1 VAKGIYRRGDGQY
14 QVKIRQGGRTLSE
27 TFETFE
33 AAREWREITVGAVT
47 GRTYVD
53 RDREARDTLWDILGR
68 YLEEVTPS
76 KKGHRQEE
84 SRMRQWMAE
93 EWARL
98 PIISI
103 EPSHIVQ
110 WRKLRLAEGKA
121 PSTISNA
128 MNLLSAV
135 FKIAIAEWGYKVANP
150 CIGIRRPPARPGR
163 EAHLSAADEAALLAA
178 CEAGPMWLIW
188 FTRLAI
194 ETAARAGELR
204 GLEWKHVFDT
214 HLHLPRTKNGAARDV
229 PLTEEALA
237 VVQGLREALPRR
249 KGGDDWVFGDPKE
262 PRLDYGGF
270 PPWLLTH
277 AFRDAV
283 ARAQAVH
290 GMSVRLTFHDL
301 RHVGAT
307 RLAPIHRDALDL
319 AKTTGHKG
327 LRMLARYYNPEIS
340 ERAAEL
346 RARKKA
352 LKPAPS

>member
-53 RDREARDTLWDILGR
+53 RNREARDTLWDILKR
-68 YLEEVTPS
+68 YREEVTPS
-76 KKGHRQEE
+76 KKGARQEE
-84 SRMRQWMAE
+84 SRIGQWMGE
-93 EWARL
+93 EWSRL

-103 EPSHIVQ
+103 TPNHIVQ
-110 WRKLRLAEGKA
+110 WRKGRLAEGKA

-135 FKIAIAEWGYKVANP
+135 FKIAIAEWGYKVVNP
-150 CIGIRRPPARPGR
+150 CLGIRRPPARPGR

-178 CEAGPMWLIW
+178 CQEGPVWLPWI
-188 FTRLAI
+188 TRLAI

-204 GLEWKHVFDT
+204 GLEWQHIHDT
-214 HLHLPRTKNGAARDV
+214 HIHLPRTKNGSARDV
-229 PLTEEALA
+229 PLTDEALA
-237 VVQGLREALPRR
+237 VVQGMREALPTR
-249 KGGDDWVFGDPKE
+249 KGDDWVFGDPKE
-262 PRLDYGGF
+262 SRLDYGGF

-283 ARAQAVH
+283 ERAQKDH
-290 GMSVRLTFHDL
+290 GMAARLTFHDL

-319 AKTTGHKG
+319 AKTTGHKE
-327 LRMLARYYNPEIS
+327 LRMLARYYNPEIT
-340 ERAAEL
+340 ERAAAL
-346 RARKKA
+346 RAR
-352 LKPAPS
+352 